1 MFLKTPARPSSLL
14 FCFLFSVSVSHPPIF
29 LLEFQRPRKHQCGA
43 RTWRDTGHEGA
54 WRASRRVEVGIRNH
68 AAGHRIQPH
77 SSTPKSGSPGRRRRA
92 VAEPRPGT
100 ARAGACPLR
109 VRPAEAG
116 TCTAQGGEGSGRLK
130 PEKTQTSSTAGG
142 PDRLWN
148 PHGELRHA
156 AEARGDITVAAAGVT
171 LA

>member
-1 MFLKTPARPSSLL
+1 MRARGGRLGGWRWEFGITPPATGSNLTAA
-14 FCFLFSVSVSHPPIF
+14 H
-29 LLEFQRPRKHQCGA
+29 QRVAAP
-43 RTWRDTGHEGA
+43 EGD
-54 WRASRRVEVGIRNH
+54 
-68 AAGHRIQPH
+68 
-77 SSTPKSGSPGRRRRA
+77 
-92 VAEPRPGT
+92 AEPSPSPDPGT

-130 PEKTQTSSTAGG
+130 PEKTQTSPTAGG